1 MAAHRFV
8 LCDVFAQRPLEG
20 NALCVFTDARNL
32 DEDRMQRLARET
44 NLSET
49 SFVLPPRDG
58 GTFRVRIF
66 TPSRELPFAGH
77 PLIGTAAVL
86 GRVVPVEGMMLE
98 TEIGNLAVA
107 LEREDMTVTG
117 AVLDQPAP
125 SFAEHPAGLAVRA
138 ALGLDAGPVAIGDN
152 GLRVGLVDAGSE
164 QRLAELAPD
173 LSALSAIEG
182 LDVLSVYADGD
193 PVRVRVFCPWAGIA
207 EDPGTGAAAGPL
219 GVHLGRSVTILQGV
233 EIGRPS
239 TIRVELADPGPRVAG
254 SVVLVGRG
262 FYELP

>member
-1 MAAHRFV
+1 
-8 LCDVFAQRPLEG
+8 
-20 NALCVFTDARNL
+20 
-32 DEDRMQRLARET
+32 
-44 NLSET
+44 
-49 SFVLPPRDG
+49 
-58 GTFRVRIF
+58 
-66 TPSRELPFAGH
+66 
-77 PLIGTAAVL
+77 
-86 GRVVPVEGMMLE
+86 
-98 TEIGNLAVA
+98 
-107 LEREDMTVTG
+107 
-117 AVLDQPAP
+117 VLDQPAP